1 MADHELNE
9 MASAFALGCM
19 DKKNYRQFKNYIR
32 KGGEFPVGELGDSQN
47 IISLIP
53 TLLNIVP
60 PREELK
66 NELGSRLIEIQKK
79 INNRIIED
87 RRKTRIEFEEKFLER
102 NYYTKVFD
110 VDERRDDY
118 SNHSKIEE
126 MAPTPPPQRKEEVA
140 RPYNTPQQR
149 EEMPKS
155 NSPSLKLL
163 WGFSSILLIVIVGLS
178 YFIFDKTN
186 SMAVENS
193 NFNNQIVKL
202 KSDLARTKKFVNEN
216 KEFVE
221 FLNNPNIKIIH
232 LKGTEK
238 GAKESG
244 RLLIS
249 FDAGEGFL
257 QLQNMP
263 RIDSEKTYQL
273 WLVSNGGTFS
283 IGTFEITPDIK
294 YIKFSE
300 IPFML
305 MEDIKFFRISQEKRG
320 ETEKPSGKT
329 ILFGSIQNNN
339 TQSKRR

>member
-32 KGGEFPVGELGDSQN
+32 KGGKLPEGELGDSQN

-53 TLLNIVP
+53 TILNIVS
-60 PREELK
+60 PREGLK
-66 NELGSRLIEIQKK
+66 NELGTRLIEIQKK
-79 INNRIIED
+79 INNRVIED

-110 VDERRDDY
+110 VDEKREDY
-118 SNHSKIEE
+118 SKGSKIEE
-126 MAPTPPPQRKEEVA
+126 ITPTPQPQRMEEIA
-140 RPYNTPQQR
+140 RTNIAPQQQV
-149 EEMPKS
+149 EMPKS
-155 NSPSLKLL
+155 NSPSVKLL
-163 WGFSSILLIVIVGLS
+163 WGFSSILLIVIAGLS
-178 YFIFDKTN
+178 YFIFDKT
-186 SMAVENS
+186 SSLAVENS

-221 FLNNPNIKIIH
+221 FLNNPNIKIIQ
-232 LKGTEK
+232 LKGTGK
-238 GAKESG
+238 DAKESG

-263 RIDSEKTYQL
+263 RIDSEKIYQL
-273 WLVSNGGTFS
+273 WIVSKGGTFS
-283 IGTFEITPDIK
+283 IGTFEITPDNK
-294 YIKFSE
+294 YIKLSE

-305 MEDIKFFRISQEKRG
+305 MEDIKFFRISQEKRA

-339 TQSKRR
+339 TPSK